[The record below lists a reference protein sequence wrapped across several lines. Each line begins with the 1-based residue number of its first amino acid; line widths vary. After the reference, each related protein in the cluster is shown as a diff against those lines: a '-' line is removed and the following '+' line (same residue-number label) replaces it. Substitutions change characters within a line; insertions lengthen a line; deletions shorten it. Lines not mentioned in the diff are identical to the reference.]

1 MKIAHY
7 RWFTHA
13 KWWSSRARLLD
24 RLENIGVFSI
34 FLDGDF
40 QEATNESVQLSK
52 EIWYDIDLGSKD
64 YDVRILENYIWWCN
78 DLGILEMK
86 LMMIVVGLKLMMI
99 LEVKLIPV
107 MILEVKLMMWAYV
120 TVTCHIIYIYIHIS
134 YNPILR
140 IVVKFMTMSSKKIL
154 FESFW
159 VRWPRIWVA
168 VWNWLPLDPVVCLL
182 MSIEIAGVSMV
193 LVPHVSTVQNPSVIP
208 WNTGWLI
215 GIPPLDYCNPQ

>member
-1 MKIAHY
+1 MQNDDPPGHVSWTAW
-7 RWFTHA
+7 RTSEF
-13 KWWSSRARLLD
+13 
-24 RLENIGVFSI
+24 FSI

-120 TVTCHIIYIYIHIS
+120 TVTCHIIYIYS
-134 YNPILR
+134 YI
-140 IVVKFMTMSSKKIL
+140 I
-154 FESFW
+154 
-159 VRWPRIWVA
+159 
-168 VWNWLPLDPVVCLL
+168 
-182 MSIEIAGVSMV
+182 
-193 LVPHVSTVQNPSVIP
+193 
-208 WNTGWLI
+208 
-215 GIPPLDYCNPQ
+215 

>member
-120 TVTCHIIYIYIHIS
+120 TVTCHIIYIFIYHITQFFE
-134 YNPILR
+134 L
-140 IVVKFMTMSSKKIL
+140 SSNSWQCPQKKYFLNL
-154 FESFW
+154 FEW
-159 VRWPRIWVA
+159 G
-168 VWNWLPLDPVVCLL
+168 DP
-182 MSIEIAGVSMV
+182 EFG
-193 LVPHVSTVQNPSVIP
+193 
-208 WNTGWLI
+208 
-215 GIPPLDYCNPQ
+215 